1 MSLIFTSDQTE
12 IIRAALYFS
21 VFKYPLTQDE
31 LYENSAISI
40 SKEGF
45 LKELDMLIKG
55 SFLRKEGEFILINE
69 LTTADISKRLK
80 GNEGAK
86 HIMPTAYKYSKI
98 IGSFPFVEGVFLS
111 GALSKNYYDEK
122 GDIDFF
128 IVTKPD
134 RLWLC
139 RTFLILRYKLLPRSR
154 KKFWCVNYFISSN
167 NLIIP
172 DINVFTGTELAFLYP
187 AVNYPLY
194 KKLVEQNNWYKERFP
209 NKNIAPGDTCIP
221 TPAPFNKRLVERL
234 LSGRFGNW
242 LDTLLLEL
250 TLKHWRKKY
259 PEKSESDFNLQFRSR
274 KDVCKRHT
282 HGFQNK
288 ILVIWETKSREFEL
302 KHKVSISP
310 KHS

>member
-1 MSLIFTSDQTE
+1 
-12 IIRAALYFS
+12 LYFS
-21 VFKYPLTQDE
+21 VFHYPLTHDE

-40 SKEGF
+40 SKETF
-45 LKELDMLIKG
+45 EKDLDTLIKG
-55 SFLRKEGEFILINE
+55 SFLRKEGEFILIND
-69 LTTADISKRLK
+69 LSAADISKRKL

-86 HIMPTAYKYSKI
+86 NIMPTAFKYSQI
-98 IGSFPFVEGVFLS
+98 IGTYPFVEGVFLS

-128 IVTKPD
+128 IVTKPN

-139 RTFLILRYKLLPRSR
+139 RTFLILRYKLLPRSL

-187 AVNYPLY
+187 TVNYPLY

-209 NKNIAPGDTCIP
+209 NKSIASGDTSVS
-221 TPAPFNKRLVERL
+221 TPSPLKKRIVEGL

-242 LDTLLLEL
+242 LDTQLLEL

-259 PEKSESDFNLQFRSR
+259 PEKSETDFNLQFRSR

-288 ILVIWETKSREFEL
+288 ILIIWENKTREFEL

-310 KHS
+310 KRS